1 MTLPTTVAD
10 LTVSTA
16 LYTLL
21 EQSDVFVD
29 ACVSDLNTQ
38 LLFLSV
44 YGRDTSL
51 QQLMARLHQP
61 TSQGGVESLTLGQ
74 PGGSLVDFKAL
85 VGDAKRLEKIAG
97 RMPKAGLLGNLAH
110 AWIFDRRLLE
120 LDHAARAGWLFD
132 QQHGRAVPNGD
143 AWRLVQELSSVP
155 LLPSWREPVLAHL
168 QATRAMVRAA
178 SIGPVCAVRIE
189 LPEDFPKW
197 VSDRLREGHLDVEA
211 AT

>member
-1 MTLPTTVAD
+1 MKYPIPAADQPTCAT
-10 LTVSTA
+10 

-61 TSQGGVESLTLGQ
+61 SSQGGVESLTMGL
-74 PGGSLVDFKAL
+74 PGGSATVFRVL
-85 VGDAKRLEKIAG
+85 VGDAKRLEKTAG

-132 QQHGRAVPNGD
+132 QQRDRVAPDGD
-143 AWRLVQELSSVP
+143 AWRLVQELSPVP
-155 LLPSWREPVLAHL
+155 LLASWCEPVLAHL
-168 QATRAMVRAA
+168 QATRAMVPAA